1 MLTLVARLLAAALAA
16 LTFGAAT
23 GFVARALM
31 RAINLTLRQPT
42 DFSWAGTLVIAL
54 VFVLGMTPAALAAA
68 LARRPGGASRIV
80 RWTGTVLSAGLLLTA
95 AATTAVADGVTLLE
109 VLPTGRLVLAIVELA
124 TFAAAI
130 VTGAALT
137 SRFAG
142 RWADRLATR
151 GARTT
156 NRDVAGVAA
165 AG

>member
-1 MLTLVARLLAAALAA
+1 MPTLVARLLAAALAA

-68 LARRPGGASRIV
+68 LARRPGGTARLI
-80 RWTGTVLSAGLLLTA
+80 RWTGLLLSAGLLLTA

-137 SRFAG
+137 SRVAG
-142 RWADRLATR
+142 RWADRLAR

-156 NRDVAGVAA
+156 KRDTAGVAA